1 MMKQLRKIMRSGKLL
16 GQKMYAVDKQKGTMY
31 CMNCMC
37 VTQPSLG
44 KLKNQEPSGE
54 TITTTMF

>member
-16 GQKMYAVDKQKGTMY
+16 GQKMYAVDKQTGTMY

-37 VTQPSLG
+37 VAQPSLG
-44 KLKNQEPSGE
+44 KLENQEQSGE
-54 TITTTMF
+54 TTTTIMS